1 MNRVRCCVI
10 VMFCVCGLSSY
21 SLKADVRADQKSHVE
36 FGGML
41 GRMVNLFGGK
51 AAREG
56 VTSIVAVKA
65 DRKATLN
72 EVNGQIVDLSE
83 EKVYDLD
90 MKRKTY
96 RVTTFAELR
105 RQMEEARQKAEE
117 DARKEQATGKSEEAA
132 PDENQK
138 QAEVD
143 FDVRDTGEKKT
154 INGFDT
160 HEVVM
165 TITVREKGRSLD
177 AGGGLVLASDMWLA
191 PKIVAMKEIAEFD
204 LRYARQLEGPMVAGA
219 SAEQMAAALA
229 MYPQLKAAIARLNA
243 EGVKMDGTA
252 IQTMTKVEAV
262 KSAEQMQQEQQSEQD
277 NQSSGGGIGGRLMGG
292 LARKM
297 TKKKTADD
305 SDRGNRATI
314 MTLNGE
320 VLQVTS
326 AVSAADLAVPAGFQQ
341 REGR

>member
-10 VMFCVCGLSSY
+10 VMFCVVGLSSH

-41 GRMVNLFGGK
+41 GRMVNLFGGR

-56 VTSIVAVKA
+56 VTSLVAVQGN
-65 DRKATLN
+65 RKATLN
-72 EVNGQIVDLSE
+72 EASGQIVDLSE
-83 EKVYDLD
+83 EKIYDLD

-117 DARKEQATGKSEEAA
+117 DARNEHAGGQSETAP

-143 FDVRDTGEKKT
+143 FDVRETGEKKT

-165 TITVREKGRSLD
+165 TITVREQGRSLD
-177 AGGGLVLASDMWLA
+177 EGGGLVLASDMWLA
-191 PKIVAMKEIAEFD
+191 PKIAAMKEIADFD
-204 LRYARQLEGPMVAGA
+204 LRYARKLQGPMVAGA

-229 MYPQLKAAIARLNA
+229 MYPQLKDAIARLSA

-252 IQTMTKVEAV
+252 IQTTTKVDAV
-262 KSAEQMQQEQQSEQD
+262 KSIEQMRQEQQSEQD
-277 NQSSGGGIGGRLMGG
+277 NQSTGGGIGGRLMGG
-292 LARKM
+292 LAKKIA
-297 TKKKTADD
+297 KKKTGDD
-305 SDRGNRATI
+305 SGQGNRATI

-326 AVSAADLAVPAGFQQ
+326 AVKPADLVVPAAFQQ
-341 REGR
+341 KEGR